1 MHVISQFVFWP
12 FFLVPHTGIADQLAQ
27 AVGLPDVFLSAGE
40 GGGIIQG
47 SASDSTLVALLSAR
61 ARAFTYMRR
70 VNPGASD
77 HELMAKMTLYASDQ
91 VSEPTRKAKRPYCTA
106 SALST

>member
-1 MHVISQFVFWP
+1 
-12 FFLVPHTGIADQLAQ
+12 
-27 AVGLPDVFLSAGE
+27 
-40 GGGIIQG
+40 
-47 SASDSTLVALLSAR
+47 
-61 ARAFTYMRR
+61 MRR
-70 VNPGASD
+70 VNPEASD